1 MGKIES
7 SELAK
12 LNEIQSKLVNSFLDL
27 GQLEYS
33 KLKIDDEIEATY
45 IIINNIKKEEEKI
58 KKELNSKYGDVEIN
72 METGEFK

>member
-33 KLKIDDEIEATY
+33 KLKIDDEIEAIYT
-45 IIINNIKKEEEKI
+45 IINNIKKEEEKI